1 MPAGSSALRALLG
14 TRAPASAISQRIKP
28 AHQAT
33 DLPPSTAITWPV
45 IIRAFSDA

>member
-1 MPAGSSALRALLG
+1 MPASPSALRALTG
-14 TRAPASAISQRIKP
+14 TLAPASAISQRIKP
-28 AHQAT
+28 SHQAT